1 MRAPAARLLPLPL
14 LLLLMPAAATAAEP
28 WLPLDPGP
36 ARCAATAGGG
46 ELANGALT
54 VSVAVKDGALGLHRL
69 VNRLGGGE
77 APLEGELFQLKL
89 RDDTVLLASAFR
101 LDGPVTCAPVAAR
114 PDASRAAERRAGVAL
129 RGLLRQ
135 PGGGL
140 TVAWSLVLRDG
151 GNYAREVLRLEAAT
165 PLDVAKVTLLDL
177 PLPGGRVAGTADGTP
192 MVAVDLF
199 LGFEH
204 PMSHPSVLGG
214 RASALLRRAL
224 PLRPGVAAEYAAVLG
239 VAPRGQVRRGFAA
252 YLEAERAHP
261 ARAFLHYNSWYDIG
275 YFTPYSQ
282 AEALRVIRAYGE
294 ELVRR
299 RGVPMASFLFD
310 DGWDDTGHLWR
321 FHAGFPD
328 GFAPLVEAAQG
339 YGAAPGIWLSPWGG
353 YGPPRQARLATA
365 RAAGLEVD
373 AEGLALSGP
382 RYYPY
387 FREAALGL
395 VRSGVNQLKLDGVGS
410 ADKVTPGSAFDSD
423 FAAAMALIEDLR
435 AERPGLFVN
444 LTTGTWPSPFWLRT
458 ADSIWRGGEDHLFAG
473 TGTDR
478 ARWITYRDADT
489 YGGVVR
495 QSPLFPLDSLM
506 LHGIIYA
513 RHARGLSTDPGHDL
527 AAEAWSY
534 FASGTG
540 LQELYVSPD
549 LLSPAEWDVLAAA
562 ARWAGQRAEVL
573 RDSHWLGGDPARGEP
588 YGWASWSPARA
599 VVALRNPGAAP
610 RTFELDLE
618 QALELPDGAA
628 RRWRARAAFG
638 QAPPAALRAG
648 ARVAVRLAP
657 YEVLVWDLEA
667 APRSQARPRSAGT

>member
-1 MRAPAARLLPLPL
+1 MRAPSTRLLSLALLLAAPPAAR
-14 LLLLMPAAATAAEP
+14 AADP

-36 ARCAATAGGG
+36 ARCAVTAAGG
-46 ELANGALT
+46 ELSDGALAI
-54 VSVAVKDGALGLHRL
+54 SVAVADGRLALRRL

-77 APLEGELFQLKL
+77 VPLDGELFQLKL
-89 RDDTVLLASAFR
+89 RDDRLLVASAFR
-101 LDGPVTCAPVAAR
+101 LDGPVTCALVEAR
-114 PDASRAAERRAGVAL
+114 PGAARAAERRAGVEL
-129 RGLLRQ
+129 RGLLRH
-135 PGGGL
+135 PEGGL
-140 TVAWSLVLRDG
+140 AVAWSLRLRDG
-151 GNYAREVLRLEAAT
+151 GNYARQVLRFEAQA
-165 PLDVAKVTLLDL
+165 PLDLAKVTLLDL

-192 MVAVDLF
+192 MVAGDLF

-224 PLRPGVAAEYAAVLG
+224 PLRPGVPAEYAAVLG

-261 ARAFLHYNSWYDIG
+261 FRTFLHYNSWYDIG
-275 YFTPYSQ
+275 YFTPYSEV
-282 AEALRVIRAYGE
+282 EALRVVRAYGE
-294 ELVRR
+294 ELVRA

-310 DGWDDTGHLWR
+310 DGWDDTGLLWR

-328 GFAPLVEAAQG
+328 GFGPLTAATRA

-365 RAAGLEVD
+365 RAAGFEVD

-387 FREAALGL
+387 FREVALGL
-395 VRSGVNQLKLDGVGS
+395 VRAGVNQLKLDGVGS
-410 ADKVTPGSAFDSD
+410 PDKVTPGSAFDSD
-423 FAAAMALIEDLR
+423 FAAAIALVEELR
-435 AERPGLFVN
+435 AERPDLFVN

-495 QSPLFPLDSLM
+495 QSPLFPLDALM

-549 LLSPAEWDVLAAA
+549 LLTPADWDALAAA
-562 ARWAGQRAEVL
+562 ARWARARAEVL
-573 RDSHWLGGDPARGEP
+573 RDSHWLGGDPARGET
-588 YGWASWSPARA
+588 YGWAAWSPARA
-599 VVALRNPGAAP
+599 TVALRNPSAEP
-610 RTFELDLE
+610 RAFELDLE
-618 QALELPDGAA
+618 RALELPDGAA
-628 RRWRARAAFG
+628 RRWAARAAFG
-638 QAPPAALRAG
+638 QAPPARLRAET
-648 ARVAVRLAP
+648 RVKVRLAP
-657 YEVLVWDLEA
+657 YEVMVWDLEV
-667 APRSQARPRSAGT
+667 AGR